1 MAADVTAGAAR
12 KLPRRSLGGLIA
24 ISIFWFALNFHW
36 GALTGLIVPSQVIGL
51 LFREAPVGT
60 SASQWV
66 KDFAPVT
73 QAVIAVPGLIVA
85 LLANP
90 FFGLLS
96 DRTPG
101 RFGRRRP
108 YIVAGTAVN
117 VVGLAMMAL
126 GPAVLTAGH
135 SGNSLAPSI
144 FILLAGLVVTQV
156 SNNAAAA
163 PFHALLPDLVSKE
176 QRGIAAGIM
185 GLAQLFGNIGGAL
198 VPRFFGFD
206 PNALLDGKQSFDVFN
221 AQIVRAYAAV
231 AVVIVVMAALTA
243 LTVHEQPWSR
253 PAGAIGQQTETAR
266 TVRTLL
272 LTLAGILVVAGA
284 YAGLLQT
291 HIGLSLTT
299 DSLNVVLVIGLIIA
313 GFGTVRAF
321 DFKARRYPDFT
332 WVLITRFLV
341 MMGIY
346 IVYSFLQLYMLF
358 VAHADNAAIA
368 AGNFLIIL
376 TITATLSTAFAG
388 WASDRL
394 GRKAMV
400 YLSGAFMALVGAAFV
415 LAPYAFPMNILTG
428 HVYRRGR
435 VWAGLW
441 RLHRR
446 GLGAGGRRAP
456 LGGHLRARHGGL
468 EHRLHDPA
476 GARRGIRG
484 MDDRSW
490 HGARQHD
497 AWLYLPLR
505 LVCRVL
511 RGRHHHRPLHQGR
524 QLGRPRST
532 HACAPKR
539 TPWHAPC
546 DTHAA
551 LRGTA
556 PIQMAKR
563 PSGSGGTHLA

>member
-1 MAADVTAGAAR
+1 MAADVTSGSAR
-12 KLPRRSLGGLIA
+12 ALPRRSLGGLIA

-36 GALTGLIVPSQVIGL
+36 GALTGLILTSQVIGL

-60 SASQWV
+60 SASHWV
-66 KDFAPVT
+66 ESFAPVT
-73 QAVIAVPGLIVA
+73 QAVIAVPGLIIA

-117 VVGLAMMAL
+117 VLGLAMMAL
-126 GPAVLTAGH
+126 APAAVSVGH
-135 SGNSLAPSI
+135 SGNPLAPSI

-163 PFHALLPDLVSKE
+163 PFHALLPDLVPRE

-185 GLAQLFGNIGGAL
+185 GLAQLFGTIGGAL

-206 PNALLDGKQSFDVFN
+206 PNALLDGRQSFDAFN

-253 PAGAIGQQTETAR
+253 PARATGEQAVTGH
-266 TVRTLL
+266 TVRQLL
-272 LTLAGILVVAGA
+272 LTLSGILVVAGA

-299 DSLNVVLVIGLIIA
+299 DSLNVVLVIGLVIA
-313 GFGTVRAF
+313 GIGTVRAF
-321 DFKARRYPDFT
+321 DFRPRRYPDFT
-332 WVLITRFLV
+332 WVLVTRFLV

-358 VAHADNAAIA
+358 VAHAPNAAVA

-388 WASDRL
+388 WTSDRL

-415 LAPYAFPMNILTG
+415 LAPYVFPANILT
-428 HVYRRGR
+428 VAYI
-435 VWAGLW
+435 AGAVF
-441 RLHRR
+441 
-446 GLGAGGRRAP
+446 GLGYGAYIAVDWALVADVLP
-456 LGGHLRARHGGL
+456 SEATFARDMGVWNIVYTIPQAL
-468 EHRLHDPA
+468 A
-476 GARRGIRG
+476 VVFGASMI
-484 MDDRSW
+484 
-490 HGARQHD
+490 
-497 AWLYLPLR
+497 
-505 LVCRVL
+505 
-511 RGRHHHRPLHQGR
+511 
-524 QLGRPRST
+524 
-532 HACAPKR
+532 
-539 TPWHAPC
+539 
-546 DTHAA
+546 A
-551 LRGTA
+551 LGTA
-556 PIQMAKR
+556 L
-563 PSGSGGTHLA
+563 GSVSLGYTFLFITFAVFCVAGTVTVRYIKGVK